1 MRKYITFFA
10 ATFAAFALCGCGSQT
25 CQSEQKEEM
34 PMGWAE
40 SEGYKL
46 VWYDQF
52 DGDSIN
58 TAVWNFEDNSRGGGN
73 WEMQYYTPDNA
84 TLEQHPS
91 GVKCLVLNAKKEN
104 VNNRPATSARVNTA
118 GKLAVQYGVI
128 EARIKVPKTADG
140 LWPAFW
146 MLGANNAPNMG
157 NDDSF
162 EASIKKDSTSKVVVW
177 PKCGEIDILEMGHAN
192 GIRDSIQDRYF
203 NGACHWGED
212 FNNGAYPNL
221 AMNFTADSTLQDD
234 FHLFSL
240 VWTPD
245 SVQMYLDRDQNP
257 DVKPYFSLATTYK
270 GIENDPGNYFN
281 HPFHII
287 INLAV
292 GGAFTGLPGSDT
304 EKYPEVISEDW
315 KNFQHILQTGALAE
329 DGTPS
334 KMYIDFVRIY
344 QRGDEG
350 EQLIIKQ

>member
-1 MRKYITFFA
+1 MRRYITFFA
-10 ATFAAFALCGCGSQT
+10 ATFAAFALCSCGGQS

-34 PMGWAE
+34 PKGWAE
-40 SEGYKL
+40 AEGYKL

-58 TAVWNFEDNSRGGGN
+58 TEVWNFEDNSRGGGN
-73 WEMQYYTPDNA
+73 WEMQYYTPANA

-118 GKLAVQYGVI
+118 GKLAVQYGVV

-162 EASIKKDSTSKVVVW
+162 EASIKQDSTSKVVVW

-192 GIRDSIQDRYF
+192 GIKDSIQDRYF

-221 AMNFTADSTLQDD
+221 AMNFTADSSLQDD

-304 EKYPEVISEDW
+304 DKYPEVISEDW
-315 KNFQHILQTGALAE
+315 KNFQHIVSSGALAE

-350 EQLIIKQ
+350 EQLIKK